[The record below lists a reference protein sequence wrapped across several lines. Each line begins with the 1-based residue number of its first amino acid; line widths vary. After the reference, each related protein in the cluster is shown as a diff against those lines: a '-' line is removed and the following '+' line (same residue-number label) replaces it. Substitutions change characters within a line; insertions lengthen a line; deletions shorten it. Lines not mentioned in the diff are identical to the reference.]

1 MFVRRVLPAGNR
13 CGGHFGVR
21 RWMCSPD
28 KLSTRIETASAA
40 LKLFNEGWKTWSMG
54 KEQKSSPALPI
65 DIQKPFVGKK
75 QVPKGQSPMPYL
87 RGLPELQGYSV
98 DHADVSYWCPARQA
112 DIKVSCADDWKA
124 YFETSSAGKAP
135 ELVVQCP
142 WSLKMKARQVVAQL
156 SGKHREILKNLFA
169 SKDTKN
175 KEIEECMVKLNETGY
190 SHFQTDGF
198 VQEEL
203 GYTVEDF
210 QEIVDDLVNAG
221 LPETFGRGLKRA
233 AKAKGGSNKAIRSM
247 TVENGVRTM
256 LYMKFQVSPNE
267 HELVD
272 ALIAIY
278 RVNAVDPTQGQTNIE
293 SEQAFKRFVEL
304 DAERTW
310 RSEVQQFLDPS
321 SDASS

>member
-1 MFVRRVLPAGNR
+1 M
-13 CGGHFGVR
+13 R

-28 KLSTRIETASAA
+28 QW
-40 LKLFNEGWKTWSMG
+40 FNEGWKTWSMG

-124 YFETSSAGKAP
+124 YFETLSAGKAP

-142 WSLKMKARQVVAQL
+142 WSLKMKARPVVAQL

-169 SKDTKN
+169 SKDTKD

-190 SHFQTDGF
+190 SHFRTDGF

-210 QEIVDDLVNAG
+210 QEIVDDLVDAG
-221 LPETFGRGLKRA
+221 LPEKFGRGLKRA
-233 AKAKGGSNKAIRSM
+233 AKGEDDGTFHIM
-247 TVENGVRTM
+247 TVENGVRNW

-278 RVNAVDPTQGQTNIE
+278 RVNAEDLTQEGQTNIE

>member
-1 MFVRRVLPAGNR
+1 M
-13 CGGHFGVR
+13 R

-28 KLSTRIETASAA
+28 QW
-40 LKLFNEGWKTWSMG
+40 FNEGWKTWSMG

-124 YFETSSAGKAP
+124 YFETLSAGKAP

-142 WSLKMKARQVVAQL
+142 WSLKMKARPVVAQL

-169 SKDTKN
+169 SKDTKD

-190 SHFQTDGF
+190 SHFRTDGF

-210 QEIVDDLVNAG
+210 QEIVDDLVDAG
-221 LPETFGRGLKRA
+221 LPEKFGRGLKRA
-233 AKAKGGSNKAIRSM
+233 AKGEDDGTFHIM
-247 TVENGVRTM
+247 TVENGVRNW

-278 RVNAVDPTQGQTNIE
+278 RVNAEDLTQEGQTSIE

>member
-1 MFVRRVLPAGNR
+1 MFVRRVLTAGKR

-28 KLSTRIETASAA
+28 QW
-40 LKLFNEGWKTWSMG
+40 FNEGWKTWSMG

-112 DIKVSCADDWKA
+112 DINVSCADDWKA
-124 YFETSSAGKAP
+124 YFETLSAGKAP

-142 WSLKMKARQVVAQL
+142 WSLKMKARPVVAQL

-169 SKDTKN
+169 SKDTKD

-190 SHFQTDGF
+190 SHFRTDGF

-210 QEIVDDLVNAG
+210 QEIVDDLVDAG
-221 LPETFGRGLKRA
+221 LPEKFGRGLKRA
-233 AKAKGGSNKAIRSM
+233 AKGEDDGTFHIM
-247 TVENGVRTM
+247 TVENGVRNW

-278 RVNAVDPTQGQTNIE
+278 RVNAEDLTQEGQTNIE

>member
-1 MFVRRVLPAGNR
+1 
-13 CGGHFGVR
+13 
-21 RWMCSPD
+21 
-28 KLSTRIETASAA
+28 
-40 LKLFNEGWKTWSMG
+40 
-54 KEQKSSPALPI
+54 
-65 DIQKPFVGKK
+65 
-75 QVPKGQSPMPYL
+75 
-87 RGLPELQGYSV
+87 
-98 DHADVSYWCPARQA
+98 
-112 DIKVSCADDWKA
+112 
-124 YFETSSAGKAP
+124 
-135 ELVVQCP
+135 
-142 WSLKMKARQVVAQL
+142 MKARPVVAQL

-169 SKDTKN
+169 SKDTKD

-190 SHFQTDGF
+190 SHFRTDGF

-210 QEIVDDLVNAG
+210 QEIVDDLVDAG
-221 LPETFGRGLKRA
+221 LPEKFGRGLKRA
-233 AKAKGGSNKAIRSM
+233 AKGEDDGTFHIM
-247 TVENGVRTM
+247 TVENGVRNW

-278 RVNAVDPTQGQTNIE
+278 RVNAEDLTQEGQTSIE

>member
-1 MFVRRVLPAGNR
+1 
-13 CGGHFGVR
+13 
-21 RWMCSPD
+21 
-28 KLSTRIETASAA
+28 
-40 LKLFNEGWKTWSMG
+40 MG

-124 YFETSSAGKAP
+124 YFETLSAGKAP

-142 WSLKMKARQVVAQL
+142 WSLKMKARPVVAQL

-169 SKDTKN
+169 SKDTKD

-190 SHFQTDGF
+190 SHFRTDGF

-210 QEIVDDLVNAG
+210 QEIVDDLVDAG
-221 LPETFGRGLKRA
+221 LPEKFGRGLKRA
-233 AKAKGGSNKAIRSM
+233 AKGEDDGTFHIM
-247 TVENGVRTM
+247 TVENGVRNW

-278 RVNAVDPTQGQTNIE
+278 RVNAEDLTQEGQTNIE

-321 SDASS
+321 SDASSWNAEVPRKESAFSCLEQCFFET